1 MLAFEGAMRFV
12 QGTLLGHRVQK
23 VIRVDLA
30 LLKAGAIAPTFDR
43 FFFFE

>member
-1 MLAFEGAMRFV
+1 MRFV
-12 QGTLLGHRVQK
+12 KGSLLGHRVQK

-30 LLKAGAIAPTFDR
+30 LLVRAADQDCESMNESFDR